1 MSPFLHTM
9 ANVKSLARSTHRR
22 LTLESLEDRT
32 VPTAFEVWTIDQ
44 SNTRD
49 VDNNGT
55 LDAGGTL
62 YIYQGPDL
70 MGRNAANA
78 APEVIDLG
86 GDAYHNYLFGATS
99 EAGVRPHM
107 LMFNSSGSHAI
118 LAYVASGHVLFIDT
132 ATRLPVGVVDVDPQ
146 AHAAF
151 PAPDNSY
158 LIVANQNGK
167 TLQRIFTDYQNN
179 VFTLDPVALN
189 LAPLEGPGRPSN
201 RPICPIVTSDSRFTF
216 VTLGGGGMFVVRT
229 EASAPMTIVADYTN
243 DVVHNE
249 GCGGVELNG
258 KMYINAGSPGHHDL
272 YVFDLSGFDTV
283 PDPSNSPAPKLVYSQ
298 DGPPATTSVDA
309 HGVTLTKHGRYL
321 WVGDRWTNKIVVVDT
336 RTDTVVNEIPLAG
349 SVSDDPA
356 PDLMAASPN
365 GNRVFA
371 ALRGPIPLTANN
383 PTFNNA
389 KGSTPGVGVIRVT
402 HGGRNGELIAVA
414 PISHMVAGVEQ
425 ADPHA
430 IAVLKIPHGR
440 CLNADRIP
448 DGNTAQRTGAMLT
461 SRAIHELQTEA
472 TRRWEAAGVDTS
484 ALRGIKVRVDD
495 LGGTT
500 LGVAFGR
507 TIWLDDNAAGWE
519 WFVDRTPRNDAEF
532 LRRGN
537 QGEQGRMDLLGV
549 LIHEMGHM
557 LGYEHGDQGTSATGD
572 VMAETLT
579 AGTRLALSRNGGIIF
594 GLVAMDS
601 EETRIRSDKPIRPR
615 MR

>member
-1 MSPFLHTM
+1 MNLFLDSLPNVPRAARNSP
-9 ANVKSLARSTHRR
+9 RR
-22 LTLESLEDRT
+22 LTLEALEVRT
-32 VPTAFEVWTIDQ
+32 VMSGFEVWTIDQ

-70 MGRNAANA
+70 MGQNAAKA

-86 GDAYHNYLFGATS
+86 SDTYHNYLFGATS

-107 LMFNSSGSHAI
+107 LLFNASGSHAI
-118 LAYVASGHVLFIDT
+118 LSYVASGHIVFIDT

-151 PAPDNSY
+151 PAPDDSY
-158 LIVANQNGK
+158 IIVANQNGK
-167 TLQRIFTDYQNN
+167 LLHRIFTDYENN
-179 VFTLDPVALN
+179 VFALDPVALD

-201 RPICPIVTSDSRFTF
+201 RPICPIVTADSRFTF
-216 VTLGGGGMFVVRT
+216 VTLAGGGMFVVYT

-272 YVFDLSGFDTV
+272 YAFQLSGFGAV
-283 PDPSNSPAPKLVYSQ
+283 PNPSNSPAPTLIYSQ

-309 HGVTLTKHGRYL
+309 HGVTLTRHGRYL
-321 WVGDRWTNKIVVVDT
+321 WVGDRWANKIVVVDT
-336 RTDTVVNEIPLAG
+336 QTDLVVNEIALAG
-349 SVSDDPA
+349 EVSDDPA
-356 PDLMAASPN
+356 PDLLAISPD

-402 HGGRNGELIAVA
+402 ENGRNGQLMAVA
-414 PISHMVAGVEQ
+414 PISHLVAGVER

-430 IAVLKIPHGR
+430 IAVLKLPPDLHQHADQLPDNSIP
-440 CLNADRIP
+440 
-448 DGNTAQRTGAMLT
+448 QRPG
-461 SRAIHELQTEA
+461 
-472 TRRWEAAGVDTS
+472 
-484 ALRGIKVRVDD
+484 
-495 LGGTT
+495 GGTS
-500 LGVAFGR
+500 GW
-507 TIWLDDNAAGWE
+507 TIWLFDSAAGRDRL
-519 WFVDRTPRNDAEF
+519 VDTTRWDNSEF
-532 LRRGN
+532 TMPGN
-537 QGEQGRMDLLGV
+537 QGEANRLDLLTVLAEEIGHLLDPGQAVDGV
-549 LIHEMGHM
+549 MIEILASEPRLRPGSSEVDDRSAI
-557 LGYEHGDQGTSATGD
+557 LGLQVSEH
-572 VMAETLT
+572 
-579 AGTRLALSRNGGIIF
+579 LSICR
-594 GLVAMDS
+594 
-601 EETRIRSDKPIRPR
+601 
-615 MR
+615 